1 MFFLIREIS
10 DRRGNLFH
18 IIFSEIQI
26 FCLGI
31 SLCVYSQGCDL
42 GTCFIKDTRL
52 SIRMHDVLT
61 GKQSIHGALKNGI
74 PLCHFSGLFIFLYQM
89 DRAIGT
95 FICHILSGRTSN
107 HKIHTI

>member
-61 GKQSIHGALKNGI
+61 GK
-74 PLCHFSGLFIFLYQM
+74 
-89 DRAIGT
+89 
-95 FICHILSGRTSN
+95 
-107 HKIHTI
+107 